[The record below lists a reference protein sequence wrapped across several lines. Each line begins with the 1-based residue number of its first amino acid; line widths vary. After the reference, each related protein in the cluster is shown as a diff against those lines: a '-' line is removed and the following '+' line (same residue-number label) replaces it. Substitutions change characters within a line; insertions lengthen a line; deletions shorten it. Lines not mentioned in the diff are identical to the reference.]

1 MHTYTT
7 KYRPPGFATVPAGF
21 RFVASG
27 KDNPLPLRTD
37 LPRSPHR
44 FGVVAYDRPLTAR
57 EIEAYEMVPIDPGA
71 PQPPPTARRRHEEGV
86 DWIATGNFDG
96 FSCGSDADP
105 GL

>member
-1 MHTYTT
+1 MTEHTYTT

-57 EIEAYEMVPIDPGA
+57 ELEAYEMVPVDPPA
-71 PQPPPTARRRHEEGV
+71 PRRPQQPHVEGV